1 MCFLKICTGADDDD
15 EMPMDIDVKNGLD
28 VDLERQI
35 TTSIDSNLLQH
46 LV

>member
-1 MCFLKICTGADDDD
+1 
-15 EMPMDIDVKNGLD
+15 MPMDVDVKNGLD

-35 TTSIDSNLLQH
+35 TTSIDSKLLQH

>member
-1 MCFLKICTGADDDD
+1 
-15 EMPMDIDVKNGLD
+15 MDVDVKNGLD

-35 TTSIDSNLLQH
+35 TTSIDSKLLQH